1 MKTTPKRR
9 PPAHAVAATL
19 LLSLCA
25 GIAAAQPPR
34 ILDAADHAELVAEM
48 ASDGVVRVALL
59 GDRIARVIRAPGE
72 FAVEH
77 DPAAGDLYLRP
88 AAEQAPRESDAPPMP
103 SAPRGPADL
112 VPPVSLFI
120 GSERGSTYRLT
131 LTPVAGGPAQILI
144 RGTDTEPEDAVPT
157 VTENG
162 RVATIAGVIRAVAS
176 GVPPAGYVLEPMDR
190 DSAPRDDIVP
200 LELWRGPGR
209 DAVVLAMDADVQV
222 DAPALAERLGP
233 DILAVWIGPAAG
245 KPSRGGGRAAGGR
258 ATLRFPGGRL
268 AVVVR
273 GTGSR

>member
-72 FAVEH
+72 FAIEH

-103 SAPRGPADL
+103 GVPHGPVDL
-112 VPPVSLFI
+112 ATPATLFV
-120 GSERGSTYRLT
+120 GSEKGSTYRLT

-144 RGTDTEPEDAVPT
+144 RGVEPEPEDAGPP

-162 RVATIAGVIRAVAS
+162 RVAAIAGVIRAVAS
-176 GVPPAGYVLEPMDR
+176 GVPPAGYVVEPVDR
-190 DSAPRDDIVP
+190 DAGSGDGIVP
-200 LELWRGPGR
+200 LEVWRGPGR
-209 DAVVLAMDADVQV
+209 DAVVLAMDADVPA

-233 DILAVWIGPAAG
+233 DVLAVWIGPAAG
-245 KPSRGGGRAAGGR
+245 KPSRGGGRVAGGR